1 MTKMLLLL
9 LGLLGA
15 CQGQDQLSECS
26 DSEMQETNSEFN
38 QCAVQLEYQFEE
50 RKDTAED
57 ETGVETAA
65 CSLISETV
73 TECGKAWDKCYTE
86 EEVLRL
92 HDMHLESL
100 LAQHSS
106 LSLSGCSLV
115 EEYLESGRREE
126 NVDQDARCSDRRS
139 IQGQQKF
146 QTCSHAESTKA
157 YDNIIE
163 MDDSEKIK
171 TILCDTL
178 GRIGLVCTKE
188 LEECF
193 STEDLARTTKSHL
206 LEMKKFLV
214 SFAEGKI
221 SEDELAGCGVFQAIE
236 SEDSETVIND
246 DPYDDEESEL
256 AEISSSEPDD
266 LETKIKDHQN
276 ELSTSAT
283 LATVKPTPSREMRE
297 QAEPLKNAVPI
308 HAEQN
313 TQKQTSFTEFG
324 NSCTFI
330 QLSALNICIC
340 LFVLYQSWAW
350 FL

>member
-1 MTKMLLLL
+1 MLLLL
-9 LGLLGA
+9 VLLGA
-15 CQGQDQLSECS
+15 CQGQDQLAECS

-50 RKDTAED
+50 RKDAAQD
-57 ETGVETAA
+57 DTGVETAA
-65 CSLISETV
+65 CSLVSQTV
-73 TECGKAWDKCYTE
+73 TVCGKAWTKCYTD
-86 EEVLRL
+86 EEVQRL

-126 NVDQDARCSDRRS
+126 NMDQDARCSDRRS
-139 IQGQQKF
+139 IQAQQKF

-157 YDNIIE
+157 YDKIIE
-163 MDDSEKIK
+163 IDDSEKIK

-178 GRIGLVCTKE
+178 GRIGSVCTKE

-206 LEMKKFLV
+206 LEMQKFLV

-221 SEDELAGCGVFQAIE
+221 SEDELVGCGVVQVIE
-236 SEDSETVIND
+236 SEDSEAVVND
-246 DPYDDEESEL
+246 DTYDDEEIEL
-256 AEISSSEPDD
+256 ADTTTSEPDD
-266 LETKIKDHQN
+266 FETKINPLQN
-276 ELSTSAT
+276 ESSTSAT
-283 LATVKPTPSREMRE
+283 VATVKTTPSREISE
-297 QAEPLKNAVPI
+297 HAEPLKNAVPT

-313 TQKQTSFTEFG
+313 TQKQSSFAEFG

-330 QLSALNICIC
+330 QLSALNISIC
-340 LFVLYQSWAW
+340 LLVLYQSWAS